1 MEHLNTYVVM
11 LLSTQFSMFSRVSV
25 VFFQESD
32 IFSAIDDKFW
42 DSVGYNG
49 FHWEITQSEGKS
61 HIFLEDDDFETYQEI
76 TDFAEK

>member
-1 MEHLNTYVVM
+1 M
-11 LLSTQFSMFSRVSV
+11 LLPIQFFLFAHDSV

-49 FHWEITQSEGKS
+49 FHWEITQSEGKW

-76 TDFAEK
+76 RDFAEK